1 MKYYHNIKTVNN
13 YTWDAGYDVN
23 KLLNKDL
30 YGFAYEIND
39 DTKDCR
45 LSCRPVIGT
54 SIHEGGKIY
63 YFVPYKKG
71 TQELRKSGRVLFE
84 SRMYADTYKEAVEMY
99 NELVQKRI
107 EKLKEMIQEAEKDK
121 IQ

>member
-1 MKYYHNIKTVNN
+1 MKYYHDIRTINN

-45 LSCRPVIGT
+45 LSCRPVLGT
-54 SIHEGGKIY
+54 IIYEGGKIY

-84 SRMYADTYKEAVEMY
+84 SRMYADTYNEAVEMY

>member
-45 LSCRPVIGT
+45 LSCRPVLGT
-54 SIHEGGKIY
+54 IIERGINIY
-63 YFVPYKKG
+63 YFAPYKKG